1 MSLRVLL
8 AEDDPDIQFVAEAA
22 LLRSGVDVTTVCNGP
37 AALAA
42 VNLCP
47 PDAVLLDCRMPG
59 MDGLEVCRRLKHNPA
74 TAHVPVVLLTAA
86 RGGDIERGLALG
98 ACGYLTKPFN
108 ALTLGDE
115 LRAILS

>member
-22 LLRSGVDVTTVCNGP
+22 LQRSGVDVTTVGSGT

-42 VNLCP
+42 ASQCA
-47 PDAVLLDCRMPG
+47 PDAILLDCRMPG
-59 MDGLEVCRRLKHNPA
+59 MDGLEVCRRLKRNPA

-86 RGGDIERGLALG
+86 QASEIERGLALG
-98 ACGYLTKPFN
+98 ARGYLTKPFN

-115 LRAILS
+115 LRALLA

>member
-1 MSLRVLL
+1 MSLRVVL
-8 AEDDPDIQFVAEAA
+8 AEDDPDIQFVAETA
-22 LLRSGVDVTTVCNGP
+22 LQRSGVEVETVGDGR

-42 VNLCP
+42 ISRNP

-59 MDGLEVCRRLKHNPA
+59 MSGLEVCRRLKDDPA

-86 RGGDIERGLALG
+86 HANEIERGLALG
-98 ACGYLTKPFN
+98 ARGFLIKPFN

>member
-1 MSLRVLL
+1 MSFRVVL
-8 AEDDPDIQFVAEAA
+8 AEDDPDIQFVAGTA
-22 LLRSGVDVTTVCNGP
+22 LQRSGCEVEIAGDGR

-42 VNLCP
+42 ILKNP
-47 PDAVLLDCRMPG
+47 PDAVLLDCRLPG
-59 MDGLEVCRRLKHNPA
+59 MSGLEVCRRLKIDPA
-74 TAHVPVVLLTAA
+74 TAHVPIVLLTAA
-86 RGGDIERGLALG
+86 QAHEIERGLALG

>member
-22 LLRSGVDVTTVCNGP
+22 LQRCGVDVTTVGNGT

-42 VNLCP
+42 VSQCT
-47 PDAVLLDCRMPG
+47 PDAILLDCRMPG
-59 MDGLEVCRRLKHNPA
+59 MDGLEVCRRLKRNPA

-86 RGGDIERGLALG
+86 QAGDIERGLALG

-115 LRAILS
+115 LKALLA